1 MSVTKVFHHGR
12 VIFQT
17 PGVDEIPE
25 QAIVAHVD
33 ATGLLVLEQD
43 RNSIV
48 IQAGTLDELVKVLR
62 TIRQESQAKR

>member
-1 MSVTKVFHHGR
+1 MSVTKVFNHGR

-33 ATGLLVLEQD
+33 ATGLLVLEQE
-43 RNSIV
+43 RNCIV
-48 IQAGTLDELVKVLR
+48 IQPGSLDELVKVLKLLR
-62 TIRQESQAKR
+62 KESR